1 MLRIGLRSSLV
12 VALAACSAPKH
23 EPPAPAPQPPAA
35 AQTPAAA
42 PAAPDPQAPDPS
54 RYAREHFD
62 KREVQIPMRDGA
74 KLFTSIYIPKDTS
87 HAWPILLNRTP
98 YSVGPYDPAKS
109 KDVVGPSDVAM
120 RDGFI
125 VVYQDVRG
133 CYMSEGQFV
142 DVRPI
147 LDAHSGPKDVD
158 ESTDTYDTI
167 EWLLA
172 NVPNHNGKVGMWGI
186 SYPGFY
192 AAAGMIDHHPALAAV
207 SPQAPIADWFFD
219 DFHHHG
225 TLFLP
230 HAFNFL
236 SGFGQAR
243 PEPTTERHR
252 GFEHP
257 SPDGFD
263 FFLKLG
269 PLANVNERY
278 FHGKIAFWNDLV
290 AHPNYDA
297 YWEARNLQPRLKNV
311 APAVMTVGG
320 WFDAEDLFGALHV
333 YSAVEKQNPG
343 VFNVLVMG
351 PWAHGGWSRSDGDK
365 LGGVHF
371 GEKTGVTYREKIELA
386 FFDRFL
392 KGTGGAD
399 LAEATVYETGANRW
413 RTFDAWPPKG
423 LQERSL
429 FVGAEGALSFD
440 APAASGEVSDEFE
453 SDPAKPVPYTEAV
466 TTGMTREYMT
476 DDQRFAA
483 RRPDVLAYETAPL
496 PEDVTIAGPIRSELW
511 VSTTGGDSD
520 WIVKLID
527 VFPGDA
533 PNYDDTPPGKAMGGY
548 EMMVRSEAIR
558 GRFRESNARPKPF
571 VPNEPTLVP
580 LELQDVL
587 HTFQRGHRIMV
598 QIQSTWFP
606 LVDRNPQKW
615 VDNVFD
621 AKAEDFVRASQR
633 VYRSQSHATRFV
645 VGVLPR

>member
-1 MLRIGLRSSLV
+1 MTRIRPCGSIALL
-12 VALAACSAPKH
+12 LAACSAPKH
-23 EPPAPAPQPPAA
+23 EPQAPPAPAQAAPAPTPAPAPA
-35 AQTPAAA
+35 
-42 PAAPDPQAPDPS
+42 PQAPDPS

-62 KREVQIPMRDGA
+62 KREVRIPMRDGA
-74 KLFTSIYIPKDTS
+74 KLYTSIYIPKDTS
-87 HAWPILLNRTP
+87 HTWPILLNRTP
-98 YSVGPYDPAKS
+98 YSVGPYDPAKFR
-109 KDVVGPSDVAM
+109 DVVGPTDLAM

-125 VVYQDVRG
+125 VAYQDVRG

-147 LDAHSGPKDVD
+147 LDKKSGPKDVD

-257 SPDGFD
+257 SPDGFE
-263 FFLKLG
+263 FFLRLG
-269 PLANVNERY
+269 PLSNVDERY
-278 FHGKIAFWNDLV
+278 YHGKIAFWKDLV

-297 YWEARNLQPRLKNV
+297 FWEARNLQPRLKNV

-320 WFDAEDLFGALHV
+320 WFDAEDLYGALHV

-413 RTFDAWPPKG
+413 RTFDSWPPAG

-429 FVGAEGALSFD
+429 FVGAGGALTFD
-440 APAASGEVSDEFE
+440 ACAESRDPYDEFV
-453 SDPAKPVPYTEAV
+453 SDPAKPVPYTEAI

-496 PEDVTIAGPIRSELW
+496 EDDVTIAGPIQSELW
-511 VSTTGGDSD
+511 VSTSGGDSD

-558 GRFRESNARPKPF
+558 GRFRKSNAKPEPF
-571 VPNEPTLVP
+571 AANEPTLVP

-598 QIQSTWFP
+598 QIQCTWFP

-615 VDNVFD
+615 VDNVFE
-621 AKAEDFVRASQR
+621 AKEQDFVRTTQR
-633 VYRSQSHATRFV
+633 VYRSAEHATRLR